1 MRLHPSSPKPPSQ
14 GMISGY
20 PKGPLGV
27 RWATCFGN
35 RTIVHRQTFR
45 LVVEGCSKIDFCHE
59 PGRIMKCW
67 FCDSDARGT
76 CAACGRGL
84 CHQHAHI
91 HDEMTFTKTD
101 TSPRQDRAAVNLL
114 HQAIAGE
121 DLEVSADGHVR
132 NAEALS
138 EIADPGA
145 AIAPDGLQDERL
157 AVSG

>member
-1 MRLHPSSPKPPSQ
+1 MRLYPSSPKPPSQ

-45 LVVEGCSKIDFCHE
+45 LVVEGCSKIDFCKE
-59 PGRIMKCW
+59 TGRIMKCW

-101 TSPRQDRAAVNLL
+101 TSTGYTSYYNVYGALKCSDCR
-114 HQAIAGE
+114 
-121 DLEVSADGHVR
+121 LEWKSNR
-132 NAEALS
+132 
-138 EIADPGA
+138 P
-145 AIAPDGLQDERL
+145 
-157 AVSG
+157 